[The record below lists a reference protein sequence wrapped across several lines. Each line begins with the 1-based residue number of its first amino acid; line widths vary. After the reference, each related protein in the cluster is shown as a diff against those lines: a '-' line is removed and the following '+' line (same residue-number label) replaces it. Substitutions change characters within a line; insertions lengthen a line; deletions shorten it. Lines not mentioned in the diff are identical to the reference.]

1 MEKDGR
7 WVVIW
12 GMKAED
18 QQPRMRRVCQGWLGC
33 GPTEAIVL
41 AISGMMAEALFVN

>member
-1 MEKDGR
+1 
-7 WVVIW
+7 
-12 GMKAED
+12 MKAED